1 MPRFFLRNR
10 DRLGFYAEIE
20 IIFGAVRLN
29 ILYDFAEIFDLYSY
43 PNSEKH
49 YFSTGSKISKHNVL
63 IIGSGQICV
72 RIRNIETNIYS
83 IHTYMYSTIQ
93 VY

>member
-20 IIFGAVRLN
+20 IIFGAVRLRFRGDLRP
-29 ILYDFAEIFDLYSY
+29 ILISEN

-49 YFSTGSKISKHNVL
+49 YFSTGSKKN
-63 IIGSGQICV
+63 
-72 RIRNIETNIYS
+72 N
-83 IHTYMYSTIQ
+83 
-93 VY
+93 

>member
-29 ILYDFAEIFDLYSY
+29 ILHDFAEIFDLYSY
-43 PNSEKH
+43 PKIPTLKSIIFQLEVKLV
-49 YFSTGSKISKHNVL
+49 ST
-63 IIGSGQICV
+63 
-72 RIRNIETNIYS
+72 
-83 IHTYMYSTIQ
+83 MFW
-93 VY
+93 